1 MEVLKEHII
10 PVVFLLLAAALT
22 IVAEFLFGKRVIKV
36 GEKTASVVSTVAMIL
51 TVLIGAAFFIYLT
64 VIGAGVEIMLPVMLL
79 VLLGT
84 LI

>member
-36 GEKTASVVSTVAMIL
+36 GEKTASVISTVAMIL

-64 VIGAGVEIMLPVMLL
+64 VIGAGVGIMLPVMLL